1 MDAAKKQ
8 ELLQKQKQKYCGNK
22 SKSVYSCIDTFKKKI
37 KEGTYI
43 CCVCNRM
50 LYRKSVVQ
58 FISNRYPSRHLFNVQ
73 ISFNGKIYIC
83 NTCHSKAI
91 QGKVPCQATVNS
103 LCVDDVPTELE
114 SLKKTRANYNR
125 TVDCICKK

>member
-1 MDAAKKQ
+1 M
-8 ELLQKQKQKYCGNK
+8 
-22 SKSVYSCIDTFKKKI
+22 
-37 KEGTYI
+37 
-43 CCVCNRM
+43 
-50 LYRKSVVQ
+50 Q

-73 ISFNGKIYIC
+73 ISFDGKIYIC